1 MEKPTAKLSIGLR
14 TLEILLF
21 GFALSM
27 TIPPVPSDEG
37 HVYRFLP
44 VAIIGGSA
52 FAASISLAGRRRAE
66 NWLTALLKLG
76 FYLLLAYV
84 LQMRVAIR

>member
-1 MEKPTAKLSIGLR
+1 MGKATWTFSTVLR
-14 TLEILLF
+14 AFEVMLF
-21 GFALSM
+21 GFALFM
-27 TIPPVPSDEG
+27 VLPPVPSEEG

-44 VAIIGGSA
+44 VAVIGGSA
-52 FAASISLAGRRRAE
+52 FAASLLLGGRRGAE

-76 FYLLLAYV
+76 FYLLLVYV

>member
-1 MEKPTAKLSIGLR
+1 MEKPTSKLSVVFQA
-14 TLEILLF
+14 LEIVLF
-21 GFALSM
+21 GFALFM
-27 TIPPVPSDEG
+27 TVPPVPSEEG

-52 FAASISLAGRRRAE
+52 FAASLFLAGCRGAE

-84 LQMRVAIR
+84 LQMRVTIR